1 MSRVA
6 ILLCLVFFLASISC
20 EKDNTNV
27 PSAFANISAVI
38 SGALNLE
45 YSGSGIVTTTT
56 LGNSLVINLG
66 TSTKIN
72 NKLSMLGVFI
82 FYRDFKEK
90 VGTFRCAN
98 SDTVVAGD
106 FAIGTFDYGEGNE
119 RKQFVSD
126 SGWVEITKIEGNS
139 VRGTFSFR
147 AKEKTTGEVIFVKN
161 GVIVF

>member
-1 MSRVA
+1 MKRIA
-6 ILLCLVFFLASISC
+6 IFLALMLLFASNSC
-20 EKDNTNV
+20 QQEDTNV

-38 SGALNLE
+38 SGALQLE

-56 LGNSLVINLG
+56 LGKSLVTNLG
-66 TSTKIN
+66 TSAKIN
-72 NKLSMLGVFI
+72 NKLCMLGVFL
-82 FYRDFKEK
+82 FFRDFQEK
-90 VGTFRCAN
+90 TGRFQFTN
-98 SDTVVAGD
+98 SDTAVAGD

-147 AKEKTTGEVIFVKN
+147 AKEKTTGEIIYVEN